1 MNPLQRFGAL
11 RESPKSP
18 TGLRELWEALRTYP
32 RSYQD
37 NPKDA
42 PPSLAKL
49 LKMGAS
55 LQDLVKIWQ
64 MIRAV
69 VDPNV
74 ITDGFFLKEFASW
87 WNHLDRL
94 KDPQFPDYWLFNFS
108 KDLYAEY
115 MTLAQQLAMK
125 HNHGVLPLPEWRH
138 YTPILGL
145 DPFEL
150 QEYFLWLGPVYDTL
164 PNEYKQ
170 KLEVA
175 RNLISEDDVWHIRG
189 PDANHANQYN
199 QFLLYEKLAPTNPET
214 GFKDIEAV
222 DKDFLLRH
230 IYYK

>member
-1 MNPLQRFGAL
+1 MNALQRFGVFNE
-11 RESPKSP
+11 RPVGQPS
-18 TGLRELWEALRTYP
+18 GLRELWEALKYYP
-32 RSYQD
+32 ELFQGFARHV
-37 NPKDA
+37 PL
-42 PPSLAKL
+42 SLVKL
-49 LKMGAS
+49 RKMGAS
-55 LQDLVKIWQ
+55 LKDFTGLWQ

-74 ITDGFFLKEFASW
+74 MTGGVFLKEFASW

-115 MTLAQQLAMK
+115 MTLAQQLARK
-125 HNHGVLPLPEWRH
+125 HNQGRLPLPEWKH
-138 YTPILGL
+138 YTPIIGL

-175 RNLISEDDVWHIRG
+175 RKLVPEDKAWIGEG
-189 PDANHANQYN
+189 PDANQCNKAI
-199 QFLLYEKLAPTNPET
+199 LYDKIAPTNPET
-214 GFKDIEAV
+214 GFKDVEAV
-222 DKDFLLRH
+222 DRDYHNRH